1 MEGVYSEEMQWVDD
15 RSNTYYSMIKF
26 YLDLALK
33 AQVYTGVIA
42 RGVKM
47 ISMGD
52 INKAMTETEE
62 RDIKHFHCQTCFR

>member
-1 MEGVYSEEMQWVDD
+1 
-15 RSNTYYSMIKF
+15 MIKF